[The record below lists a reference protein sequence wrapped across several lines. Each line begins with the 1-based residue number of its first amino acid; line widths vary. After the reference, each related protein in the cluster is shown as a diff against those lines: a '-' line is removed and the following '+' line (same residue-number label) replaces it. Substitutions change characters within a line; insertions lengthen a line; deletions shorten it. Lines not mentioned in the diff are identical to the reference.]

1 MGASLLF
8 GAGLALE
15 FRLQTLRTGIPYHF
29 FLMIPYVLTIL
40 ALAGFAGKHR
50 GPASGGCP
58 YIKE

>member
-15 FRLQTLRTGIPYHF
+15 SRLQTLGTGIPYQF
-29 FLMIPYVLTIL
+29 FLMVPYILTIL
-40 ALAGFAGKHR
+40 ALVGLGGKNKA
-50 GPASGGCP
+50 PASSGVP